1 MTNHH
6 QKKPII
12 KVRGVVKNFGGVQA
26 LKGVDLDAY
35 SGEVHGLIG
44 ANGAGKS
51 TLIRILAGVHQADEG
66 KIIVN
71 DSEIVV
77 ADPQHA
83 TNLGFSFIHQELN
96 LVQKF
101 NALQNLTLGLPKET
115 QWGLI
120 DWKKTRRKVSQAA
133 ERVGIDFPLSTVV
146 EELSVGDQWLV
157 SIARAIVH
165 EAKFIAMDE
174 PTASLSDV
182 ESKRLFT
189 IIRELSASG
198 ISILYVSHRL
208 DEILDICDWVT
219 VLKDG
224 SRVLAT
230 DRREVD
236 KEVLVKAIVGGEPPK
251 PLVAAVNSNN
261 GKNGKK
267 VLLETRKLSRSNA
280 VCNASF
286 ALHKGEVLGLGGLV
300 GAGRT
305 ELVRLIFGADKA
317 DKGEIFLEGK
327 QWKPKDPHDAVSRG
341 IAFVPEERRSQ
352 GLILD
357 QTITFN
363 TILPALDKFRIS
375 NFFPFINLNAGS
387 KTAQKISDRMKVK
400 ADGVETLISHLS
412 GGNQQKVVL
421 GKWLTRDMRIL
432 ILDEPSR
439 GVDVG
444 ARAEIH
450 AIIRELADQGVGV
463 ILISSEVEELPG
475 LCDRVLVMVEGSI
488 VGALEGAQITKEN
501 ILQLS
506 YAHGLGEEICNE

>member
-1 MTNHH
+1 MNTH

-51 TLIRILAGVHQADEG
+51 TLIRIIAGVHQPDAG
-66 KIIVN
+66 QIIV
-71 DSEIVV
+71 DDKDMVIT
-77 ADPQHA
+77 DPQHA
-83 TNLGFSFIHQELN
+83 TQLGFGFIHQELN

-101 NALQNLTLGLPKET
+101 SALQNLTLGLPKVT
-115 QWGLI
+115 NWGLI
-120 DWKKTRRKVSQAA
+120 DWKATRKMVASAA
-133 ERVGIDFPLSTVV
+133 DRVGIDFPLSTIV
-146 EELSVGDQWLV
+146 EDLSVGDQWLV
-157 SIARAIVH
+157 SIARALVH
-165 EAKFIAMDE
+165 KAQFIAMDE

-182 ESKRLFT
+182 ESERLFN
-189 IIRELSASG
+189 IIRELSSDG

-208 DEILDICDWVT
+208 DEILEICDWVT

-230 DRREVD
+230 DRKEVD
-236 KEVLVKAIVGGEPPK
+236 KNVLVRAIVGGEVPTA
-251 PLVAAVNSNN
+251 LVSSTHSSN
-261 GKNGKK
+261 GNGKK
-267 VLLETRKLSRSNA
+267 ILLETKGLSRRNA
-280 VCNASF
+280 VYDASF
-286 ALHKGEVLGLGGLV
+286 SLQEGEVLGIAGLV

-317 DKGEIFLEGK
+317 DSGEIFLDSK
-327 QWKPKDPHDAVSRG
+327 QWTPKGPHDAVKHG
-341 IAFVPEERRSQ
+341 IAFIPEERRSQ

-363 TILPALDKFRIS
+363 TILPSLEKFRI
-375 NFFPFINLNAGS
+375 NKLLPFLNLGS
-387 KTAQKISDRMKVK
+387 ASAAAQQISDRMRVK
-400 ADGVETLISHLS
+400 AENVNTVISNLS
-412 GGNQQKVVL
+412 GGNQQKVVI

-444 ARAEIH
+444 ARTEIH

-463 ILISSEVEELPG
+463 IMISSEVEELELPG
-475 LCDRVLVMVEGSI
+475 LCDRVLVMVEGHI
-488 VGALEGAQITKEN
+488 VGGLEGENITKGN

-506 YAHGLGEEICNE
+506 YAHGQKAGESNE

>member
-1 MTNHH
+1 MNHH
-6 QKKPII
+6 QKRPII

-51 TLIRILAGVHQADEG
+51 TLIRILAGVHQADSG
-66 KIIVN
+66 RIIVN
-71 DSEIVV
+71 DQETVIT
-77 ADPQHA
+77 DPQHA
-83 TNLGFSFIHQELN
+83 TQLGFSFIHQELN

-115 QWGLI
+115 NWGLI
-120 DWKKTRRKVSQAA
+120 DWKKTRGKVALAA
-133 ERVGIDFPLSTVV
+133 ERVGIDFPLSTIV

-157 SIARAIVH
+157 SIARALVH
-165 EAKFIAMDE
+165 EAQFIAMDE
-174 PTASLSDV
+174 PTASLSVV
-182 ESKRLFT
+182 ESERLFN
-189 IIRELSASG
+189 IIRELSADG

-208 DEILDICDWVT
+208 DEILEICDWVT

-230 DRREVD
+230 DRKEVD
-236 KEVLVKAIVGGEPPK
+236 KEVLVKAIVGGEAPK
-251 PLVAAVNSNN
+251 PLVTSVNSNN

-267 VLLETRKLSRSNA
+267 VILETKNLSRENA

-286 ALHKGEVLGLGGLV
+286 ALHQGEVLGFGGLV

-317 DKGEIFLEGK
+317 DKGEIILDGK
-327 QWKPKDPHDAVSRG
+327 RWHPKDPHDAVNHG

-352 GLILD
+352 GLIID

-363 TILPALDKFRIS
+363 TILPALEKFRIS
-375 NFFPFINLNAGS
+375 NLLPFINLAEGAKAS
-387 KTAQKISDRMKVK
+387 MKISERMRVK
-400 ADGVETLISHLS
+400 ADGVDTVIAHLS

-421 GKWLTRDMRIL
+421 GKWLTKDMRVL

-450 AIIRELADQGVGV
+450 AIIRELADHGVGV
-463 ILISSEVEELPG
+463 IMISSEVEELPG
-475 LCDRVLVMVEGSI
+475 LCDRVIVMVEGSI
-488 VGALEGAQITKEN
+488 VGALEGSQITKEN

-506 YAHGLGEEICNE
+506 YAHGLGEEACNE